1 MALNDMLAALLIKIG
16 LRKTEAQR
24 LHSEI
29 ERLEEHIRDLQ
40 DDLDDKVDESG
51 RLVDKMRR
59 LQGRRDAAAPAERLL
74 LEDQIRS
81 LMRDFKH
88 LKERQSFALRN
99 IEKAK
104 LLLQNRK
111 LEFEH
116 LKHPVDAF
124 EIEDVTEA
132 KREMLE
138 EMREED
144 AEISKLDGMTY
155 EREHMEEQA
164 SNGDEMVKARSAALD
179 RELEALIGKPESS
192 TNQETSSEQPPEIA

>member
-1 MALNDMLAALLIKIG
+1 MALNDILAALLIKVG
-16 LRKTEAQR
+16 LRKTEAQQ
-24 LHSEI
+24 LHAEI

-51 RLVDKMRR
+51 MLVDQMRR
-59 LQGRRDAAAPAERLL
+59 LQGRRDAAAPAARQL

-88 LKERQSFALRN
+88 LKERQALTLRN

-124 EIEDVTEA
+124 EIGDVAEA

-138 EMREED
+138 DIHEED

-155 EREHMEEQA
+155 EREQMDEQA
-164 SNGDEMVKARSAALD
+164 SNVDEMTKARSAALD

-192 TNQETSSEQPPEIA
+192 ANQETSSEQTPEIA